1 MFLRPNIR
9 RKNGKVHRYYSVVE
23 NRRTA
28 TGTTQRQVL
37 YLGEINDS
45 QQEAWRRTLR
55 VFDED
60 QRQYCELSLFP
71 EDRPLPPDAANALC
85 VKLDQMQLR
94 RPRSFG
100 DCWLGCWLW
109 DQLSL
114 SPFWTAKLADE
125 RGGVP
130 WARVLQVLVVN
141 RLIDPGSELRIHR
154 QWFLRSAMDELLGVD
169 FAAAGKDRLYRCL
182 DRLLAHKEAFCQWVA
197 QQYKTLFDSSFDVL
211 LYDLTSTYFE
221 VLCEAIPKA
230 KHGYN
235 RDGRSECRQ
244 VVIALVVTT
253 DGLPLA
259 YEVMAGNTTDKTTL
273 RGFLVKI
280 ETMYGKARRI
290 WVMDRGIPTE
300 ATLREMRQSGTLYLV
315 GTPRSMLGKL
325 QQAFAEKPWQEVH
338 AAMKVKLVEHE
349 GELYVLAHS
358 DDRQEKE
365 KAMRRRRFKAYV
377 RGLHALRRRCR
388 PGQRS
393 RLRRDTL
400 LGRLAVLKQSAGRMS
415 AAVVVTVPPEGQSPT
430 PENFHY
436 ELDAEAYREA
446 LDRDGSYILR
456 SNVTQ
461 GEAPTLWSMYMQW
474 VWVEAAFKSMKSD
487 LAIRPI
493 FHQIGE
499 RVEAH
504 LFVAFMGYCLMATLR
519 KHLERSAPGLS
530 PKAVLEQLAAIQ
542 MVDVCL
548 PTSDKRWLILPRYTE
563 PEPEQ
568 LMLLEKLG
576 LALPSQPPPRIRSG
590 KLLLPE
596 PGDSAEE

>member
-1 MFLRPNIR
+1 MFLRQNKR
-9 RKNGKVHRYYSVVE
+9 RKNGKLHRYFTVVE

-28 TGTTQRQVL
+28 SGTTQRQVL

-60 QRQYCELSLFP
+60 RRQYCELSLFP
-71 EDRPLPPDAANALC
+71 EDRPLPPGAVNALSI
-85 VKLDQMQLR
+85 KLDQMQLR

-109 DQLSL
+109 DTLQLS
-114 SPFWTAKLADE
+114 SFWNTHLADE
-125 RGGVP
+125 RGEVP
-130 WARVLQVLVVN
+130 WAKVLQLLVVN

-169 FAAAGKDRLYRCL
+169 FAVAGKDRLYRCL
-182 DRLLAHKEAFCQWVA
+182 DRILAHREALCQWVA
-197 QQYKTLFDSSFDVL
+197 RRWKTLFDTSFDVL

-221 VLCEAIPKA
+221 GTCEGIPKA
-230 KHGYN
+230 RHGYN
-235 RDGRSECRQ
+235 RDGRSDCRQ

-259 YEVMAGNTTDKTTL
+259 YEVLAGNTTDKTTL
-273 RGFLVKI
+273 RDFLARI
-280 ETMYGKARRI
+280 ERLYGKARRT

-300 ATLREMRQSGTLYLV
+300 ATLKQMREAGTQYLV

-325 QQAFAEKPWQEVH
+325 EQSFAEKPWQQVH
-338 AAMKVKLVEHE
+338 EAMTVKLAQHE

-358 DDRQEKE
+358 DQRQKKE

-393 RLRRDTL
+393 RLRRDPL
-400 LGRLAVLKQSAGRMS
+400 LGRLAVLKQAAGRMS
-415 AAVVVTVPPEGQSPT
+415 AAVLVSVPPEGQGPT

-436 ELDAEAYREA
+436 ELDGEAYHEA
-446 LDRDGSYILR
+446 MERDGSYILR

-461 GEAPTLWSMYMQW
+461 GEAPTLWAMYMQL

-487 LAIRPI
+487 LAVRPV
-493 FHQIGE
+493 FHQVGA
-499 RVEAH
+499 RVDAH
-504 LFVAFMGYCLMATLR
+504 LFVAFMGYCLMASLR
-519 KHLERSAPGLS
+519 KHLEASAPGLS
-530 PKAVLEQLAAIQ
+530 PRAVLEELAGIQ

-548 PTSDKRWLILPRYTE
+548 PTSDGRWMVMPRYTE
-563 PEPEQ
+563 PESEQ
-568 LMLLEKLG
+568 LMLLERLR
-576 LALPSQPPPRIRSG
+576 LHLPSQPPPRIRSG

-596 PGDSAEE
+596 PAGAARP